1 MPKFSVAHV
10 QEQGQNLIIIPLE
23 SSFRNRAEGEQKL
36 ALAEFERRSN
46 SAGLK
51 GRVVLVWDNGGGRMG
66 FMAPN
71 QWHPFVRSINLRYV
85 AANINREL
93 SW

>member
-1 MPKFSVAHV
+1 MPKFSIAHI

-23 SSFRNRAEGEQKL
+23 SNFRNRADGEQQSV
-36 ALAEFERRSN
+36 LAEFERRSN

-51 GRVVLVWDNGGGRMG
+51 GHVVLVWDNGGGRMG
-66 FMAPN
+66 FIAPS